1 MMSLLPQFPLGTVLF
16 PSMVLPLH
24 IFEIRYRVLIQDLL
38 DSESQTFGVV
48 LIERGSDVGG
58 DDQRSSVGT
67 LTKLIKAEQFPD
79 GRWNVV
85 TVGTERFRV
94 QEWHDDDPYPKAEI
108 ELWPDADEGVVNQD
122 RFTEVHGRF
131 ERMMALA
138 SEAGVDTGAL
148 PQLEPTALGTMQLS
162 ALLPIEAFDKQRLL
176 SLPGANER
184 LDAIDGAISDTLEL
198 VELKLGRG

>member
-94 QEWHDDDPYPKAEI
+94 QEWHDDDPYPKADI
-108 ELWPDADEGVVNQD
+108 ELWPDADESVVNQD

-176 SLPGANER
+176 SVPGANER

>member
-1 MMSLLPQFPLGTVLF
+1 MTLLPQFPLGTVLF

-94 QEWHDDDPYPKAEI
+94 EEWHDDDPYPKAEI
-108 ELWPDADEGVVNQD
+108 ELWPDADDGVVNQD
-122 RFTEVHGRF
+122 RFNEVHSRF

-148 PQLEPTALGTMQLS
+148 PQLDPTALGTMQLS

-176 SLPGANER
+176 SVPGANER